1 MEYLQIL
8 RLIMIIICIINVI
21 LSVIEENKSAS
32 WGWTVG
38 TFALLILFLKGV

>member
-8 RLIMIIICIINVI
+8 RLINVV
-21 LSVIEENKSAS
+21 LSAIEENKSAS